1 MDTEKARTAAVVVA
15 VAGSCCVGTTAA
27 TTGNECLLVERHRVT
42 TVERERCIIVSY
54 CIVSYWNGGFDSIKN
69 IGECLPLLSL
79 PLNLCTAARTSLLY
93 ELIVYVADE
102 TRRDDSTKQPNN
114 KHGQGRRTRK
124 IDEQNGDS

>member
-93 ELIVYVADE
+93 ELRVYVADE
-102 TRRDDSTKQPNN
+102 TRRFNKTTKQQTWSGEANA
-114 KHGQGRRTRK
+114 KDRRTER
-124 IDEQNGDS
+124 

>member
-1 MDTEKARTAAVVVA
+1 MDTEKARTAAVV

-42 TVERERCIIVSY
+42 TVERDRCIIVSY

-79 PLNLCTAARTSLLY
+79 PLNLCAAALTSLLY

-102 TRRDDSTKQPNN
+102 TRRDDSTKQQNN